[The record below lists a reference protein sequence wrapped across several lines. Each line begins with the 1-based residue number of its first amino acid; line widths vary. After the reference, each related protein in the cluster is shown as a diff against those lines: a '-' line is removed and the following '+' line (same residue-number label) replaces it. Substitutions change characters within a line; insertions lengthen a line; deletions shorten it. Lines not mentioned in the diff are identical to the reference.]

1 MTTRALARSPTDS
14 VPEKRNSPGG
24 KNLKSGFLFSLIDFG
39 VDRETVRAAE
49 GN

>member
-1 MTTRALARSPTDS
+1 MTTRASARSPTDS

-24 KNLKSGFLFSLIDFG
+24 RSLKSGFMLSLIDFG
-39 VDRETVRAAE
+39 VNRETVRAAE